1 MSTHDSQIDADY
13 FDLDDEERYGEL
25 VTNYDKETGEPF
37 VINPIMG
44 YRVYV
49 EAELEALDGKE

>member
-1 MSTHDSQIDADY
+1 MTEQDADY
-13 FDLDDEERYGEL
+13 YDLDDEERYGEL
-25 VTNYDKETGEPF
+25 VTNYDKETGEQF
-37 VINPIMG
+37 VINPITG